1 MGCYDDSVPC
11 DVYNIVDENGDKA
24 GFATFVEEMMRRLVD
39 GGACWYPY
47 HELHSFKKVDDAT
60 NPNGSVTE
68 LYFANSVTAT
78 ATFTTVLNMP
88 QRPLLNVVRNSDL
101 DAVGMLD
108 FETMDALHSV
118 QTVIA
123 TKLYLYYPKGHVWWH
138 QLGLQTG
145 DFETDGTARQMLL
158 AGRYH
163 GTYNVVTNPG
173 GLTRVACCLANNQ
186 LTLVA
191 CSITHHTHTQMVK

>member
-1 MGCYDDSVPC
+1 LITEYLGIPMGCYDDSVPC
-11 DVYNIVDENGDKA
+11 IVYNIVDENGVKA

-47 HELHSFKKVDDAT
+47 HELTSFKKVDDAT

-68 LYFANSVTAT
+68 LSFANGVTAT

-138 QLGLQTG
+138 QLGLRTG
-145 DFETDGTARQMLL
+145 DFETDGTARTMLL

-163 GTYNVVTNPG
+163 GT
-173 GLTRVACCLANNQ
+173 
-186 LTLVA
+186 
-191 CSITHHTHTQMVK
+191 